1 MAFEFKLPDIGEGIV
16 EGEIVRWL
24 VKAGE
29 KLDEDQ
35 PMVEVMTDKATVEIS
50 SPVTGTV
57 SRCFGE
63 SGDIVKV
70 GSTLVRID
78 TSGEESPVEEAQV
91 SLGDTVPL
99 PAHPVPAHPVPAHP
113 VPAEPVPQH
122 TGGPVLATP
131 AIRRL
136 ARDMNVDLSDVTG
149 TGPGGRVSREDLER
163 FQEAPAAET
172 EGEETLPYRGIRR
185 RIGDHMVRSVITA
198 PHFTYVEEID
208 VTELVQLREQY
219 RKSPEFEGVRL
230 TYLPFI
236 MKALVIG
243 FKEYPLLNSTLNQ
256 EADVIEFK
264 RDYNIGIAT
273 QTAEG
278 LLVPVVKN
286 TEGRNIQELAV
297 EITRLSEAAQKGQ
310 IQLEDLQ
317 GGTFTITSLGA
328 LGGIMATPIINFPEV
343 AILGVHKIVQR
354 PVVRSGEIVIREM
367 MNLSLSQD
375 HRVVDGATGAQFIQF
390 IKPHLE
396 SPKSLIH

>member
-50 SPVTGTV
+50 SPVAGTV

-63 SGDIVKV
+63 AGDIVKV
-70 GSTLVRID
+70 GDTLVVID
-78 TSGEESPVEEAQV
+78 TGGEESPAEEAPV
-91 SLGDTVPL
+91 SPDDS
-99 PAHPVPAHPVPAHP
+99 APVPVQS
-113 VPAEPVPQH
+113 VPAEPVPQRS
-122 TGGPVLATP
+122 GGPVLATP

-136 ARDMNVDLSDVTG
+136 AREMEVDLSQVTG

-163 FQEAPAAET
+163 FQKKPVTET
-172 EGEETLPYRGIRR
+172 GGEETLPYRGIRR
-185 RIGDHMVRSVITA
+185 RIGERMVQSVITA
-198 PHFTYVEEID
+198 PHFTYFEEID
-208 VTELVQLREQY
+208 VTELVQLREQQ

-236 MKALVIG
+236 MKALVLG

-264 RDYNIGIAT
+264 QDYNIGIAT
-273 QTAEG
+273 QTPDG

-286 TEGRNIQELAV
+286 AEGRSIQELAA
-297 EITRLSEAAQKGQ
+297 EIARLSEAAQKAQ

-375 HRVVDGATGAQFIQF
+375 HRVVDGAIGARFIQL
-390 IKPHLE
+390 IKSHLE
-396 SPKSLIH
+396 SPKSLVP

>member
-50 SPVTGTV
+50 SPVAGTV

-63 SGDIVKV
+63 AGDIVKV
-70 GSTLVRID
+70 GDTLVVID
-78 TSGEESPVEEAQV
+78 TGGEESPAEEAPV
-91 SLGDTVPL
+91 SPDDS
-99 PAHPVPAHPVPAHP
+99 APVPVQS
-113 VPAEPVPQH
+113 VPAEPVPQRS
-122 TGGPVLATP
+122 GGPVLATP

-136 ARDMNVDLSDVTG
+136 AREMEVDLSQVTG

-163 FQEAPAAET
+163 FQKKPVTET
-172 EGEETLPYRGIRR
+172 GGEETLPYRGIRR
-185 RIGDHMVRSVITA
+185 RIGERMVQSVITA

-208 VTELVQLREQY
+208 VTELVQLREQQ

-236 MKALVIG
+236 MKALVLG

-264 RDYNIGIAT
+264 QDYNIGIAT
-273 QTAEG
+273 QTPDG

-286 TEGRNIQELAV
+286 AEGRSIQELAA
-297 EITRLSEAAQKGQ
+297 EIARLSEAAQKAQ

-375 HRVVDGATGAQFIQF
+375 HRVVDGAIGARFIQL
-390 IKPHLE
+390 IKSHLE
-396 SPKSLIH
+396 SPKSLVP

>member
-50 SPVTGTV
+50 SPVAGTV

-63 SGDIVKV
+63 AGDIVKV
-70 GSTLVRID
+70 GDTLVVID
-78 TSGEESPVEEAQV
+78 TGGEESPAEEAPV
-91 SLGDTVPL
+91 SPDDS
-99 PAHPVPAHPVPAHP
+99 APVPVQS
-113 VPAEPVPQH
+113 VPAEPVPQRS
-122 TGGPVLATP
+122 GGPVLATP

-136 ARDMNVDLSDVTG
+136 ARAMEVDLSQVTG

-163 FQEAPAAET
+163 FQKKPVTET
-172 EGEETLPYRGIRR
+172 GGEETLPYRGIRR
-185 RIGDHMVRSVITA
+185 RIGERMVQSVITA

-208 VTELVQLREQY
+208 VTELVQLREQQ

-236 MKALVIG
+236 MKALVLG

-264 RDYNIGIAT
+264 QDYNIGIAT
-273 QTAEG
+273 QTPDG

-286 TEGRNIQELAV
+286 AEGRSIQELAA
-297 EITRLSEAAQKGQ
+297 EIARLSEAAQKAQ

-375 HRVVDGATGAQFIQF
+375 HRVVDGAIGAQFIQL
-390 IKPHLE
+390 IKSHLE
-396 SPKSLIH
+396 SPESL

>member
-16 EGEIVRWL
+16 EAEIVRWL

-29 KLDEDQ
+29 PLDEDQ

-50 SPVTGTV
+50 SPVAGAV

-63 SGDIVKV
+63 AGDVVKV
-70 GSTLVRID
+70 GDVLVLID
-78 TSGEESPVEEAQV
+78 TGGEESPTEQTPV
-91 SLGDTVPL
+91 S
-99 PAHPVPAHPVPAHP
+99 PAASIPVPVPS
-113 VPAEPVPQH
+113 VPAEPVPQRS
-122 TGGPVLATP
+122 GDPVLATP

-136 ARDMNVDLSDVTG
+136 AREMEVDLSQVTG
-149 TGPGGRVSREDLER
+149 TGPGGRISREDLDR
-163 FQEAPAAET
+163 FQKEPVVET
-172 EGEETLPYRGIRR
+172 GGEGTLPYRGIRR
-185 RIGDHMVRSVITA
+185 RIGERMVQSVVTA

-208 VTELVQLREQY
+208 VTELVALREEY
-219 RKSPEFEGVRL
+219 RKLPEFEGVRL

-264 RDYNIGIAT
+264 RHYNIGIAT
-273 QTAEG
+273 QTPDG

-286 TEGRNIQELAV
+286 AEGRNIQELAA
-297 EITRLSEAAQKGQ
+297 EIARLSEAAQKGQ
-310 IQLEDLQ
+310 IQFEDLQ

-375 HRVVDGATGAQFIQF
+375 HRVVDGAIGAQFIQF

-396 SPKSLIH
+396 SPESLVR

>member
-1 MAFEFKLPDIGEGIV
+1 MPFEFKLPDIGEGIV

-50 SPVTGTV
+50 SPVAGTV

-63 SGDIVKV
+63 AGDIVKV
-70 GSTLVRID
+70 GGTLVLID
-78 TSGEESPVEEAQV
+78 TDGKEPPAEEAPV
-91 SLGDTVPL
+91 SPDDS
-99 PAHPVPAHPVPAHP
+99 APVPAQS
-113 VPAEPVPQH
+113 VPAEPVPQRS
-122 TGGPVLATP
+122 GDPVLATP

-136 ARDMNVDLSDVTG
+136 AREMKVDLSQVTG

-163 FQEAPAAET
+163 FQKKPVTET
-172 EGEETLPYRGIRR
+172 GGQQTLPYRGIRR
-185 RIGDHMVRSVITA
+185 RIGERMVQSVITA

-208 VTELVQLREQY
+208 VTELVRLREQH

-264 RDYNIGIAT
+264 QDYNIGIAT
-273 QTAEG
+273 QTPDG

-286 TEGRNIQELAV
+286 AEGRNIQELAA
-297 EITRLSEAAQKGQ
+297 EIARLSEAAQRGQ
-310 IQLEDLQ
+310 VQLEDLQ

-328 LGGIMATPIINFPEV
+328 LGGIMATPIINLPEV

-375 HRVVDGATGAQFIQF
+375 HRVVDGAIGAQFIQF

-396 SPKSLIH
+396 SPESLID

>member
-35 PMVEVMTDKATVEIS
+35 PMVEIMTDKATVEIS
-50 SPVTGTV
+50 SPVAGAV
-57 SRCFGE
+57 SHCFGDA
-63 SGDIVKV
+63 GDMVKV
-70 GSTLVRID
+70 GGTLVVID
-78 TSGEESPVEEAQV
+78 TGGEVAPAEEAPV
-91 SLGDTVPL
+91 SPDDSASVIVP
-99 PAHPVPAHPVPAHP
+99 PVPT
-113 VPAEPVPQH
+113 EPTPPRS
-122 TGGPVLATP
+122 GDPVLATP

-136 ARDMNVDLSDVTG
+136 AREMEVDLSQVSG

-163 FQEAPAAET
+163 FQKEPVSERED
-172 EGEETLPYRGIRR
+172 EGMLPYRGIRR
-185 RIGDHMVRSVITA
+185 RIGERMVQSVITA

-208 VTELVQLREQY
+208 VTELVQLREQC
-219 RKSPEFEGVRL
+219 RKSSDFEGVRL

-256 EADVIEFK
+256 EAEVIEFK
-264 RDYNIGIAT
+264 QDCNIGIAA
-273 QTAEG
+273 QTPDG

-286 TEGRNIQELAV
+286 VDGRNIQELAL
-297 EITRLSEAAQKGQ
+297 EIARLSEAAQKGQ

-328 LGGIMATPIINFPEV
+328 MGGIMATPIINFPEV

-375 HRVVDGATGAQFIQF
+375 HRVVDGAIGAQFIQF

-396 SPKSLIH
+396 SPESLIH

>member
-1 MAFEFKLPDIGEGIV
+1 MPFEFKLPDIGEGIV

-50 SPVTGTV
+50 SPVAGTV

-63 SGDIVKV
+63 AGDIVKV
-70 GSTLVRID
+70 GGTLVLID
-78 TSGEESPVEEAQV
+78 TDGKEAPAEEAPV
-91 SLGDTVPL
+91 L
-99 PAHPVPAHPVPAHP
+99 PDDSAPVPAQS
-113 VPAEPVPQH
+113 VPAEPVPQCS
-122 TGGPVLATP
+122 GDPVLATP

-136 ARDMNVDLSDVTG
+136 AREMKVDLSQVTG

-163 FQEAPAAET
+163 FQKEPVTEA
-172 EGEETLPYRGIRR
+172 GGQETLPYRGIRR
-185 RIGDHMVRSVITA
+185 RIGERMVQSVITA

-208 VTELVQLREQY
+208 VTELVRLRDQH
-219 RKSPEFEGVRL
+219 RKSQEFEGVRL

-264 RDYNIGIAT
+264 QDYNIGIAT
-273 QTAEG
+273 QTPDG

-286 TEGRNIQELAV
+286 AEGRNLRELAA
-297 EITRLSEAAQKGQ
+297 EIARLSEAAQRGQ

-328 LGGIMATPIINFPEV
+328 LGGIMATPIINSPEV
-343 AILGVHKIVQR
+343 AILGVHKIVQK
-354 PVVRSGEIVIREM
+354 PVVRLGEIVIREM

-375 HRVVDGATGAQFIQF
+375 HRVVDGAVGAQFIQF

-396 SPKSLIH
+396 SPESLIH

>member
-50 SPVTGTV
+50 SPVAGTV

-63 SGDIVKV
+63 AGDIVKV
-70 GSTLVRID
+70 GDTLVVID
-78 TSGEESPVEEAQV
+78 TGGEESPAEEAPV
-91 SLGDTVPL
+91 SPDDS
-99 PAHPVPAHPVPAHP
+99 APVPVQS
-113 VPAEPVPQH
+113 VPAEPVPQRS
-122 TGGPVLATP
+122 GGPVLATP

-136 ARDMNVDLSDVTG
+136 AREMEVDLSQVTG

-163 FQEAPAAET
+163 FQKKPVTET
-172 EGEETLPYRGIRR
+172 GGEETLPYRGIRR
-185 RIGDHMVRSVITA
+185 RIGERMVQSVITA

-208 VTELVQLREQY
+208 VTELVQLREQQ

-236 MKALVIG
+236 MKALVLG

-264 RDYNIGIAT
+264 QDYNIGIAT
-273 QTAEG
+273 QTPDG

-286 TEGRNIQELAV
+286 AEGRSIQELAA
-297 EITRLSEAAQKGQ
+297 EIARLSEAAQKAQ

-375 HRVVDGATGAQFIQF
+375 HRVVDGAIGAQFIQL
-390 IKPHLE
+390 IKSHLE
-396 SPKSLIH
+396 SPESLVP

>member
-29 KLDEDQ
+29 QLEEDQ

-50 SPVTGTV
+50 SPVAGTV

-63 SGDIVKV
+63 AGEVVKV
-70 GSTLVRID
+70 GGVLVIID
-78 TSGEESPVEEAQV
+78 TGGEESPAEQAPV
-91 SLGDTVPL
+91 STEGTVR
-99 PAHPVPAHPVPAHP
+99 VPAPSVPV
-113 VPAEPVPQH
+113 EPVPQPS
-122 TGGPVLATP
+122 GGPVLATP

-136 ARDMNVDLSDVTG
+136 AREMQVDLSQVSG

-163 FQEAPAAET
+163 FRKEPIAES
-172 EGEETLPYRGIRR
+172 GGGGTLPYRGIRR
-185 RIGDHMVRSVITA
+185 RIGERMLQSVSTA

-208 VTELVQLREQY
+208 VTELVQLRDQY
-219 RKSPEFEGVRL
+219 RKSPEFDGVRL

-256 EADVIEFK
+256 EADMIEFK
-264 RDYNIGIAT
+264 QDYNIGIAT
-273 QTAEG
+273 QTPDG

-286 TEGRNIQELAV
+286 AEGRSIQELAA
-297 EITRLSEAAQKGQ
+297 EIARLSEAAQKGQ

-328 LGGIMATPIINFPEV
+328 LGGIMATPIINVPEV
-343 AILGVHKIVQR
+343 AILGVHKIQQR
-354 PVVRSGEIVIREM
+354 PVVRSGQIEIREM

-375 HRVVDGATGAQFIQF
+375 HRVVDGAIGAQFIQF

-396 SPKSLIH
+396 SPESLIQ

>member
-29 KLDEDQ
+29 QLDEDQ

-50 SPVTGTV
+50 SPVAGTV

-63 SGDIVKV
+63 SGDVVKV
-70 GSTLVRID
+70 GSVLVLIN
-78 TSGEESPVEEAQV
+78 TGGEESPTEPAPV
-91 SLGDTVPL
+91 SPD
-99 PAHPVPAHPVPAHP
+99 ASIPVPAPSL
-113 VPAEPVPQH
+113 PAEPLPQRA
-122 TGGPVLATP
+122 GGPVLATP

-136 ARDMNVDLSDVTG
+136 AREMEVDLSQVAG

-163 FQEAPAAET
+163 FQKEPVAET
-172 EGEETLPYRGIRR
+172 GVERTLPYRGIRR
-185 RIGDHMVRSVITA
+185 RIGERMVQSVVTA

-208 VTELVQLREQY
+208 VTELVALRDEY

-256 EADVIEFK
+256 EAEVIELK
-264 RDYNIGIAT
+264 QHYNIGIAT
-273 QTAEG
+273 QTPDG
-278 LLVPVVKN
+278 LMVPVVKN
-286 TEGRNIQELAV
+286 AEGRNIQELAA
-297 EITRLSEAAQKGQ
+297 EIARLSEEAQKGQ

-375 HRVVDGATGAQFIQF
+375 HRVVDGAIGAQFIQF

-396 SPKSLIH
+396 SPESL